1 MLFNCFLKTCF
12 IEKKETK
19 SVKTSCKYPE
29 LTHIELKQTA
39 ENINVALK
47 KMLELKL
54 PVVKVVYD
62 CETEDSHR
70 ANKKTV
76 IIPHTG
82 IVWAT

>member
-1 MLFNCFLKTCF
+1 
-12 IEKKETK
+12 
-19 SVKTSCKYPE
+19 
-29 LTHIELKQTA
+29 
-39 ENINVALK
+39 
-47 KMLELKL
+47 MLELKL